1 MITLIYYYFQC
12 KFFIIAGAKHI
23 LDALHKDANEAF
35 NSSRQID
42 KVITRIVELREAGTP
57 NGSLD
62 VGAAL
67 MTPVQPMLAM
77 ACKSVDMAFEKC
89 PNGWYT
95 IFSEKKSVFKYIMAL
110 FFPYRYVFGD

>member
-1 MITLIYYYFQC
+1 M
-12 KFFIIAGAKHI
+12 A
-23 LDALHKDANEAF
+23 ALHKDANEAF

-42 KVITRIVELREAGTP
+42 KVINRIIELREAGTP

-67 MTPVQPMLAM
+67 MAPVQPMLAM

-89 PNGWYT
+89 PNGLY
-95 IFSEKKSVFKYIMAL
+95 FSEFIRNNFYQGKSAISESSN
-110 FFPYRYVFGD
+110 

>member
-1 MITLIYYYFQC
+1 MKVLKNARECVVVKWLLRFA
-12 KFFIIAGAKHI
+12 FVIIGAPHI
-23 LDALHKDANEAF
+23 LAALHKDANEAF

-42 KVITRIVELREAGTP
+42 KVINRIIELREAGTP

-89 PNGWYT
+89 PNGLYLLY
-95 IFSEKKSVFKYIMAL
+95 S
-110 FFPYRYVFGD
+110 

>member
-1 MITLIYYYFQC
+1 M
-12 KFFIIAGAKHI
+12 A
-23 LDALHKDANEAF
+23 ALHKDANEAF

-42 KVITRIVELREAGTP
+42 KVIKRIIELREAGTP

-89 PNGWYT
+89 PNGLYFIEFIRN
-95 IFSEKKSVFKYIMAL
+95 IFQQEKSAISESSN
-110 FFPYRYVFGD
+110 

>member
-1 MITLIYYYFQC
+1 MCQL
-12 KFFIIAGAKHI
+12 KSFIISGAKHI

-42 KVITRIVELREAGTP
+42 KVIKRIVELREAGTP

-62 VGAAL
+62 VGADL

-89 PNGWYT
+89 PNG
-95 IFSEKKSVFKYIMAL
+95 KYKL
-110 FFPYRYVFGD
+110 FF